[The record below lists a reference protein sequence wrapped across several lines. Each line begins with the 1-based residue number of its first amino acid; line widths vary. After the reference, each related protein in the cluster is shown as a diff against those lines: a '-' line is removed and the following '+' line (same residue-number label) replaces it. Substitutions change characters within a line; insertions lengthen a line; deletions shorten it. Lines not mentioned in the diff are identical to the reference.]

1 MRCNVWHCE
10 WDGRMRFAKRT
21 FFFRSRDSSWCT
33 KFSNSIS
40 FGIGVICIIYEPDV
54 ESESNNR
61 TVRIDYI
68 GEWKFNFSAIH
79 LFWAKYKESLCYIA
93 HGLRCAVSAQRV
105 WSSSP
110 IGCEMVNYSL
120 DHWQKLFSACFCSQK
135 KKMFRNFFVVFLL
148 STNKN
153 RPHAIRT
160 RNSKRIRFLP
170 NAFLVWIQQSKW
182 ITVKYIIK
190 HVWLFLI
197 TRSVPNLPAFKY
209 FNWTNWMKKNNVD
222 SSVVWFELVSV
233 YIHFFLFFLSSRSE
247 ETNQNQSIEIF
258 WQIFHSNNGLNKTI

>member
-54 ESESNNR
+54 GSESNNR

-93 HGLRCAVSAQRV
+93 HGLRCAVSTQRV

-120 DHWQKLFSACFCSQK
+120 DHWQKLFSACFCAQK
-135 KKMFRNFFVVFLL
+135 KRNVPKKCCGFFVVNKQKPTTCNSDSELQ
-148 STNKN
+148 TNSV
-153 RPHAIRT
+153 P
-160 RNSKRIRFLP
+160 SKRISR
-170 NAFLVWIQQSKW
+170 
-182 ITVKYIIK
+182 
-190 HVWLFLI
+190 
-197 TRSVPNLPAFKY
+197 
-209 FNWTNWMKKNNVD
+209 VD
-222 SSVVWFELVSV
+222 S
-233 YIHFFLFFLSSRSE
+233 
-247 ETNQNQSIEIF
+247 T
-258 WQIFHSNNGLNKTI
+258 K

>member
-1 MRCNVWHCE
+1 MRWKNAVCKAHI
-10 WDGRMRFAKRT
+10 
-21 FFFRSRDSSWCT
+21 FFRSRDSSWCT

-54 ESESNNR
+54 GSESNNR

-135 KKMFRNFFVVFLL
+135 NKKCSENFLWFFCCQQTKTDHMQFGLGTPNEFGSFQTHFSCGFNKVNELQSNILL
-148 STNKN
+148 NMYDYSWLHALSRISQLLNISTEQ
-153 RPHAIRT
+153 T
-160 RNSKRIRFLP
+160 E
-170 NAFLVWIQQSKW
+170 W
-182 ITVKYIIK
+182 
-190 HVWLFLI
+190 
-197 TRSVPNLPAFKY
+197 
-209 FNWTNWMKKNNVD
+209 KKNNVD

-233 YIHFFLFFLSSRSE
+233 YIHFFLFFLFFLSSRSE
-247 ETNQNQSIEIF
+247 ELNQNQSIEIF

>member
-1 MRCNVWHCE
+1 MLDLRATTEPFESIILVSENLISLPSICS
-10 WDGRMRFAKRT
+10 GRNIKKAFAT
-21 FFFRSRDSSWCT
+21 LHMDYGVRSRLNEFDQVHRLAVKWW
-33 KFSNSIS
+33 IIHWI
-40 FGIGVICIIYEPDV
+40 IGK
-54 ESESNNR
+54 S
-61 TVRIDYI
+61 
-68 GEWKFNFSAIH
+68 
-79 LFWAKYKESLCYIA
+79 
-93 HGLRCAVSAQRV
+93 
-105 WSSSP
+105 
-110 IGCEMVNYSL
+110 YSVL
-120 DHWQKLFSACFCSQK
+120 AFALK
-135 KKMFRNFFVVFLL
+135 KKMFRKNVVVFLL

-233 YIHFFLFFLSSRSE
+233 YIHFFLFFLFFLSSRSE